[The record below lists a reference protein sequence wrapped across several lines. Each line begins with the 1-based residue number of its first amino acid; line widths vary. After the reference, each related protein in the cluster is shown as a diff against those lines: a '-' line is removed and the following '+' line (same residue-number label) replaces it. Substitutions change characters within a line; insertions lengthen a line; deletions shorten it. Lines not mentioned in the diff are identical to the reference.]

1 MKLKSVLLSLFAALL
16 LAQLCIDHHATA
28 QAAPQRVTVTAK
40 RFTFTPGEIT
50 LKKGEPAVLVLTSED
65 VAHGINFKEL
75 GVNFKAPKGQT
86 VEFPFTPDKAG
97 DFVGH
102 CSSFCG
108 SGHGSMKL
116 TLHVVD

>member
-1 MKLKSVLLSLFAALL
+1 MKLKYLLPILFAAFPV
-16 LAQLCIDHHATA
+16 AQLCIDHNATA
-28 QAAPQRVTVTAK
+28 QAAPKRITVTAK
-40 RFTFTPGEIT
+40 RFSFTPSEIT

-65 VAHGINFKEL
+65 VTHGMNFKEL
-75 GVNFKAPKGQT
+75 GVNVKAAKGQT
-86 VEFPFTPDKAG
+86 VEVPLSPSKTG